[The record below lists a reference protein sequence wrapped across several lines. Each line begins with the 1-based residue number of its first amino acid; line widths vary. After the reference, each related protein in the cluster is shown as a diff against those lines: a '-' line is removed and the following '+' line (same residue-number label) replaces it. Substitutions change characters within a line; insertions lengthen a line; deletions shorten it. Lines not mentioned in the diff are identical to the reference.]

1 MVFLDNCSPQLLIAA
16 NPTPTLAAIT
26 GAGAVT
32 KKVMAMLM
40 LMLMATVL
48 VMVIVKAMV
57 ITKTEGTELKLL

>member
-1 MVFLDNCSPQLLIAA
+1 M
-16 NPTPTLAAIT
+16 AAIT

-57 ITKTEGTELKLL
+57 ITKKEQS